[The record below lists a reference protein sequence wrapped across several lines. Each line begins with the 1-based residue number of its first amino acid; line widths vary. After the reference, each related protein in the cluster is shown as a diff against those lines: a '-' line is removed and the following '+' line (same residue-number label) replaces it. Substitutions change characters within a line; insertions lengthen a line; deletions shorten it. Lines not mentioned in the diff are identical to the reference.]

1 MLTPSNGQPEGWRS
15 EASARVKPGKS
26 LSQPIQILLVERGP
40 ETASNEIQTV
50 RDLLACAD
58 YGTFEISHVVGL
70 ARIVDAVG
78 RSQPD
83 VVVVD
88 LGPSGDRDQAI
99 LSDVRA
105 LISDLAIPIIALTD
119 QSQSLLVLR
128 SLYPEA
134 EDVLVKG
141 QINQGALPRVIH
153 NALERRTLMANLHRI
168 IVNNPDAI
176 VVVNDTGHVLFA
188 NPAASRLFDRAI
200 SDLLDQ
206 QFGFPVVGSG
216 TIEIDIGVERVA
228 EMRVVEI
235 DWLNRQAFLTSLR
248 DITDHKR
255 SARQMERLKN
265 MAEQA
270 NRAKSAFLAT
280 MSHEL
285 RTPLTSII
293 GFSEIIRDQLLGP
306 TGNPLYAEYAGDIN
320 TSGAHLLT
328 LINDILDIA
337 KIESGKMEI
346 DPEPLDVSTV
356 VQGTVRLLND
366 AIMRRRLKLHS
377 NIGSDIGVLRADR
390 RAFKQ
395 IVFNLLSNAIKFTPE
410 GGQITLSAM
419 TSPIGGLDI
428 TIADTGIGIPS
439 DRVSG
444 LMRPFEQLDNSF
456 GRSAGGTG
464 LGLSL
469 VKALTDLHQGSVAI
483 DSTPGIGTRV
493 TVHFPSTQRNALE
506 SVADIASIC
515 R

>member
-1 MLTPSNGQPEGWRS
+1 
-15 EASARVKPGKS
+15 
-26 LSQPIQILLVERGP
+26 
-40 ETASNEIQTV
+40 
-50 RDLLACAD
+50 
-58 YGTFEISHVVGL
+58 
-70 ARIVDAVG
+70 
-78 RSQPD
+78 
-83 VVVVD
+83 
-88 LGPSGDRDQAI
+88 
-99 LSDVRA
+99 
-105 LISDLAIPIIALTD
+105 
-119 QSQSLLVLR
+119 
-128 SLYPEA
+128 
-134 EDVLVKG
+134 
-141 QINQGALPRVIH
+141 
-153 NALERRTLMANLHRI
+153 
-168 IVNNPDAI
+168 
-176 VVVNDTGHVLFA
+176 
-188 NPAASRLFDRAI
+188 
-200 SDLLDQ
+200 
-206 QFGFPVVGSG
+206 
-216 TIEIDIGVERVA
+216 
-228 EMRVVEI
+228 
-235 DWLNRQAFLTSLR
+235 
-248 DITDHKR
+248 
-255 SARQMERLKN
+255 

-293 GFSEIIRDQLLGP
+293 GFSEIIRDQLLGS

-320 TSGAHLLT
+320 TSGAHLLA

-346 DPEPLDVSTV
+346 DPEPLDVNTV

-366 AIMRRRLKLHS
+366 AIMRRRLKLYSH
-377 NIGSDIGVLRADR
+377 IGSDIGVLRADR

-469 VKALTDLHQGSVAI
+469 VKALTDLHGGSVAI

-493 TVHFPSTQRNALE
+493 TVHFPSTQRN
-506 SVADIASIC
+506 SVTS
-515 R
+515 